1 MLRDERNKK
10 GQERRSIRKHLGMI
24 CSWSWSW
31 QCFHQCIDM
40 SKLIT
45 LYIVYELYPKD
56 VWKNKQKVHHQ
67 FLEIKSRVYFFRS
80 PKDSVISFYHLVNP
94 FLLFKKKKKVFH
106 QENALLHIEPDVI
119 KNSKGNVHLDNLKQ
133 LDLEDDYNVI

>member
-1 MLRDERNKK
+1 MLRDERDKK
-10 GQERRSIRKHLGMI
+10 GQEGRSIRKHLGMI

-67 FLEIKSRVYFFRS
+67 FLEIKSRVYFFHS

-94 FLLFKKKKKVFH
+94 FLLFKKKKYST
-106 QENALLHIEPDVI
+106 
-119 KNSKGNVHLDNLKQ
+119 SKTLYCILSLMLSRTQKEMSIWIIWNN
-133 LDLEDDYNVI
+133 